1 MKSVRRKILLFG
13 LTAMMSVSLAACGS
27 KEESTGGT
35 TTAGTTTVAETE
47 GNDGD
52 ATTGGTYTA
61 GTYTATAKGNNGDVT
76 LEVTFDSD
84 AIKSIEIKEHGET
97 PGISDAPIA
106 KFQN

>member
-27 KEESTGGT
+27 KEESTVGT
-35 TTAGTTTVAETE
+35 TTADTAPDTAADTTTAKE
-47 GNDGD
+47 NDGD
-52 ATTGGTYTA
+52 ATTGGTYTE

-84 AIKSIEIKEHGET
+84 AIKSIEI
-97 PGISDAPIA
+97 S
-106 KFQN
+106 